1 MVVDR
6 GALRVIV
13 VTGCDRHHVDLA
25 VDLLDSIAEA
35 GLADMHIGFVHI
47 GDEPVPDV
55 VAKRV
60 RQVATVPIGGL
71 SVHQGEGFL
80 VARLGI
86 KARLPQL
93 FPGYDIY
100 IWLDA
105 DVWVQRVQG
114 LYDIAAAAVLADIA
128 VHPQLDPNYI
138 GCLYP
143 DDYTVDIYRRL
154 YGRAATER
162 LARRPMVNGGVFG
175 ACAASPLWA
184 LWRRELSDV
193 AADMT
198 KRPDRFFSDQIPL
211 HRLIHTERLSVIPL
225 RAVNNWL
232 TLHSL
237 PRFDPST
244 GLLTAPSPPHEPI
257 NLVHLVGGLKTR
269 QIELG
274 GRMTGLR
281 YRDIGR
287 LRQNVP
293 SANLPMR
300 ADAPGARAVRRA

>member
-6 GALRVIV
+6 GAARVIV
-13 VTGCDRHHVDLA
+13 VTGCDHHHVDLA
-25 VDLLDSIAEA
+25 VDLLDSVAEA
-35 GLADMHIGFVHI
+35 GLADMHVGFVHI
-47 GDEPVPDV
+47 GDDAVPDV
-55 VAKRV
+55 ISKRV
-60 RQVATVPIGGL
+60 HLVATVPTGGL
-71 SVHQGEGFL
+71 SVRPAEGFL

-86 KARLPQL
+86 KATLPQL

-105 DVWVQRVQG
+105 DVWVQRAQG
-114 LYDIAAAAVLADIA
+114 LSDIATAAVLADIA

-143 DDYTVDIYRRL
+143 DDYTVDTYRRI

-162 LARRPMVNGGVFG
+162 LARRPMVNCGVFG

-198 KRPDRFFSDQIPL
+198 DRPDRFFSDQIPL
-211 HRLIHTERLSVIPL
+211 HRLIHTERLSVMPL

-232 TLHSL
+232 VLHGL
-237 PRFDPST
+237 PGFDPST

-257 NLVHLVGGLKTR
+257 NLVHLVGSSKTR
-269 QIELG
+269 QAELG
-274 GRMTGLR
+274 GRMIGLR
-281 YRDIGR
+281 YRDISR
-287 LRQNVP
+287 LRQSLP
-293 SANLPMR
+293 SADLPMR
-300 ADAPGARAVRRA
+300 ADGPEARAVRPA